1 MEFMDN
7 LTLEMDKRVNLNQEQ
22 EINLELNDH

>member
-7 LTLEMDKRVNLNQEQ
+7 LTLKMDKWVNSNQEQ